1 MRIEPVTPKR
11 AAWLVLLSF
20 AAAVVILMIT
30 PLIGSAEVGY
40 SRAFA
45 GIDPDRQILFDLRL
59 PRVLL
64 AGLAGGALATAGVL
78 FQALLRDALATP
90 YTLGISSGASLGA
103 VLAICFGWVNMYGSS
118 AVWLAACAGAACT
131 LFVVLGVA
139 SKSRRMSPFTL
150 LMAGI
155 TLNSITMAIILFL
168 HNLSSVGESFQIV
181 RWLMG
186 GIDSLE
192 YRTLAWLAAI
202 ILPVTFYIFVKSREW
217 NLIAIGEQWTAVR
230 GASPSRLLLTGYILG
245 SVLTGCITALTGP
258 IGFVGLIVPH
268 AIRMRV
274 GADHRVLIP
283 CSFFIGGAFLA
294 ICDTIARTVLA
305 PAEIP
310 VSVITAVLGGTFFIW
325 LLRTKVMTY

>member
-1 MRIEPVTPKR
+1 MRIEPVTRGR
-11 AAWLVLLSF
+11 AAKLIGVALAVTVAVLL
-20 AAAVVILMIT
+20 IT
-30 PLIGSAEVGY
+30 PLIGSAHIDY

-45 GIDPDRQILFDLRL
+45 RIDPDRQILFNVRL

-64 AGLAGGALATAGVL
+64 AMLAGGALATAGVL

-103 VLAICFGWVNMYGSS
+103 VLAICFGWVRLFGF
-118 AVWLAACAGAACT
+118 AVIWIAAFAGAAAT
-131 LFVVLGVA
+131 LVVVLGVA

-155 TLNSITMAIILFL
+155 TVNSITMAVILFL
-168 HNLSSVGESFQIV
+168 HNLSSFGESFQIV

-202 ILPVTFYIFVKSREW
+202 VLPAAAYVFTKSRQW
-217 NLIAIGEQWTAVR
+217 NLLAIGEQWTAVR
-230 GASPSRLLLTGYILG
+230 GTSPSRLLLAGYLLG
-245 SVLTGCITALTGP
+245 SLLTGCITALTGP

-268 AIRMRV
+268 AIRMRF
-274 GADHRVLIP
+274 GGDHRTLIP
-283 CSFFIGGAFLA
+283 CSFLLGGAFLA
-294 ICDTIARTVLA
+294 VCDTLARTVLA

-310 VSVITAVLGGTFFIW
+310 VSVITAILGGTFFIW
-325 LLRTKVMTY
+325 LLRTKVITY